1 MKSDGTRSFPIRIP
15 ERLMTK
21 ITQAAELLDMKQQE
35 VMRLAMEIGLE
46 DLARIQHQTASIIS
60 EAASQ
65 QPDTEDRKR
74 LVKTVRERLARK

>member
-15 ERLMTK
+15 ERLMAK
-21 ITQAAELLDMKQQE
+21 ITQAAELLDIKQQE

-46 DLARIQHQTASIIS
+46 DLARIQHHPASAIV

-74 LVKTVRERLARK
+74 LVKVARGRLQA